1 MNLSEASEFKELLF
15 QHCVKLLAQKESALK
30 VEITQLREG
39 IANDSKSSMGDKY
52 ETSREMS
59 QQEINRLEQQL
70 GLITR
75 QQFQL
80 QSISL
85 KTDFQQITLGSLV
98 KTNIGNFFISIALGE
113 IKLNVESVFVI
124 SPASP
129 IGKLMMGKR
138 KGETFSMSQIEV
150 KILQIS

>member
-1 MNLSEASEFKELLF
+1 MNPSEASEFKELLF
-15 QHCVKLLAQKESALK
+15 KSCLSLLAQKESALK
-30 VEITQLREG
+30 AEIAQLREG

-70 GLITR
+70 GLIEQ

-80 QSISL
+80 KSISL
-85 KTDFQQITLGSLV
+85 KIETRQIGLGSLV
-98 KTNIGNFFISIALGE
+98 KTNIGSFFLSVALGE
-113 IKLNVESVFVI
+113 IKIGEENIFVI

-129 IGKLMMGKR
+129 IGKLMMGK
-138 KGETFSMSQIEV
+138 KSGETFKMNQKLIE
-150 KILQIS
+150 ILQTI